1 MVRFSLILLILFAN
15 SVSAQTLLQ
24 SSGIVEFLD
33 NPQLASVI
41 PTACVGQEQPA
52 TWQDPNQ
59 CALALC
65 GAPEIYPGAR
75 WADEAYEA
83 LSQDPDMLRIRG
95 ELRQAMERQIAAN
108 RLALQEATVALPSM
122 DSMSDEEWNGLAE
135 QFFSNYLQFGVDM
148 GLPMRERVLDIRATP
163 PENSTPA
170 FLNGLAEY
178 IQNIRQESQIH
189 PAKWSYY
196 FAATAEEQEALLAS
210 ESPGGPG
217 SLCGQACRSYLRN
230 RDLVGE
236 MRAAVDDPALIEE
249 NLNRCLPQFAAVKK
263 EDQQLE
269 AFRAQIPNLIDHFV
283 GSSMNCFTE
292 DTKNR
297 FRTHTREALEIR
309 LTRAF
314 TSGGSSHPMTV
325 LADTQSRGPSPIAI
339 STGRHWLGYLDA
351 SNRMNP
357 LANFAP
363 CFQPS
368 LTAGSDS
375 VQAVDE
381 MELSTHTWMNPS
393 TGRGIFF
400 HELAHVLS
408 FFVHQ
413 QRISDSERSCY
424 TDIRSCA
431 AKIHPEHPATDI
443 LLLYHPGDGAIT
455 EEDTADIIAAR
466 ATEALNEPLFSCFLV
481 NSQSNGGVFNARYS
495 QLNVFASHTGEIV
508 RLIREANGRSTPLP
522 SSCQR
527 IIRSDPERFNRCE

>member
-1 MVRFSLILLILFAN
+1 MVHLSFILFFLIAD
-15 SVSAQTLLQ
+15 SVSAQTLFQ
-24 SSGIVEFLD
+24 SSGIVEFLE
-33 NPQLASVI
+33 NPQLASVT
-41 PTACVGQEQPA
+41 PTACVEQEQPA

-65 GAPEIYPGAR
+65 GAPEVYPGAR
-75 WADEAYEA
+75 WATEAYEA
-83 LSQDPDMLRIRG
+83 LSQEPEMLRIRG

-108 RLALQEATVALPSM
+108 RLALQEATFALPSM
-122 DSMSDEEWNGLAE
+122 DSMSDGEWNGLAE
-135 QFFSNYLQFGVDM
+135 QFFSNYLQLGVDM
-148 GLPMRERVLDIRATP
+148 GLPIRERVLDIRATP

-170 FLNGLAEY
+170 FLSGLADY
-178 IQNIRQESQIH
+178 IQNIRKESQIH

-196 FAATAEEQEALLAS
+196 FAANAEEEEALLAS
-210 ESPGGPG
+210 ESSGEPG

-249 NLNRCLPQFAAVKK
+249 NLNRCLPRFAAVKK
-263 EDQQLE
+263 EDKQLE
-269 AFRAQIPNLIDHFV
+269 AFRAQIPTLIDHFV
-283 GSSMNCFTE
+283 ASSMNCFNE

-297 FRTHTREALEIR
+297 FRTHTREALNIR

-314 TSGGSSHPMTV
+314 ASVGSSHPMTV
-325 LADTQSRGPSPIAI
+325 LAEAQSRGPIPIVV

-351 SNRMNP
+351 SNRIDP

-368 LTAGSDS
+368 LAAGSDS
-375 VQAVDE
+375 VETVDE
-381 MELSTHTWMNPS
+381 MELSTHTWMNPI

-408 FFVHQ
+408 FFIHQ

-424 TDIRSCA
+424 TEIRSCA
-431 AKIHPEHPATDI
+431 AKIHPEHPATDM
-443 LLLYHPGDGAIT
+443 LLFYHPGDGAIT
-455 EEDTADIIAAR
+455 EEDTADILAAR
-466 ATEALNEPLFSCFLV
+466 ATKALDEPLFSCFLL
-481 NSQSNGGVFNARYS
+481 NSQSNGGIFNARYS
-495 QLNVFASHTGEIV
+495 KLNIIASHSGEIV

-522 SSCQR
+522 NSCQR
-527 IIRSDPERFNRCE
+527 IIRSDPQRFNRCE